1 MFYLL
6 TLLINQRNFILHKT
20 VVHHLRKTIYI
31 AIIFGIL
38 ISCKQKTESKKSEN
52 ITSKFQKNKIDKTL
66 IYGIWDSTKGGDADF
81 RITENEF
88 YLVDFFES
96 SEFILDGNLIK
107 IKGSQYYENGV
118 ILKVSKDSLKIKWV
132 ELNVTVN
139 YWKFK
144 D

>member
-1 MFYLL
+1 MFIY
-6 TLLINQRNFILHKT
+6 TLRFIHKT

-38 ISCKQKTESKKSEN
+38 ISCKQKTESKKSGN
-52 ITSKFQKNKIDKTL
+52 ITSKSQKNEIDKTL
-66 IYGIWDSTKGGDADF
+66 IYGILDSTKGGDADF

-88 YLVDFFES
+88 YLVDFVES
-96 SEFILDGNLIK
+96 SEFKLDGNLIK
-107 IKGSQYYENGV
+107 INGSEYYENGV

>member
-1 MFYLL
+1 M
-6 TLLINQRNFILHKT
+6 
-20 VVHHLRKTIYI
+20 RKTIYI

-38 ISCKQKTESKKSEN
+38 ISCKQKTESKKSRN

-66 IYGIWDSTKGGDADF
+66 IYGIWNSTKGGDADF

-96 SEFILDGNLIK
+96 SEFILDGILIK
-107 IKGSQYYENGV
+107 VKGSEYYENGV

-132 ELNVTVN
+132 ELNVTVD